1 MRRVVATELVSMDD
15 VVESPDEWAF
25 SYTDE
30 EMAAEDAA
38 GMAASDALLLGWV
51 TYEEFAS
58 FWPNQPGGTWP
69 IEDGGLSG
77 AAAGEEPVG
86 DEGDQRHEHD
96 RPEYCGE
103 QHHEQD
109 PEQSERSA
117 PSPEASPAEAPPL
130 ERQEDVRHGAHEQ
143 RDGVQ
148 GPFEVP
154 RQDRVEVSHIAR
166 CSLRRNRACLLALYQ
181 STERRQPSTKHYQGS
196 GHPIVASFQPG
207 EDWRYC
213 YVDETLV

>member
-30 EMAAEDAA
+30 EMEAEDAA
-38 GMAASDALLLGWV
+38 GMAASDVLLLGRV

-96 RPEYCGE
+96 RPERGGE

-109 PEQSERSA
+109 PEQPERSA
-117 PSPEASPAEAPPL
+117 PSAETDAPPAEAPPL
-130 ERQEDVRHGAHEQ
+130 DRQDDVRQHAHEQ

-154 RQDRVEVSHIAR
+154 RRDRVNVSHKPDAPFAAH
-166 CSLRRNRACLLALYQ
+166 RAYLLALYQ
-181 STERRQPSTKHYQGS
+181 SVERGQRAAKHYPGS
-196 GHPIVASFQPG
+196 GHP
-207 EDWRYC
+207 
-213 YVDETLV
+213 